1 MKNSE
6 IQTNNIFC
14 LIMKEENEVKNYFL
28 SLFST
33 TKEDRNLSR
42 SMQVCE
48 FAHNLQKEMK
58 QFHNFET

>member
-1 MKNSE
+1 MKISE

-28 SLFST
+28 SLFSI

-42 SMQVCE
+42 AMQVCD
-48 FAHNLQKEMK
+48 FAQFLQKENAIS
-58 QFHNFET
+58 QL